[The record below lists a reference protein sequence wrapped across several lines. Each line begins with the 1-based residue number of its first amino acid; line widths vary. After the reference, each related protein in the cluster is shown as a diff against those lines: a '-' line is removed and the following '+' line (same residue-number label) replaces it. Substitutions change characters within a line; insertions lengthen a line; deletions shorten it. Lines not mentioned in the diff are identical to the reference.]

1 MTGRAGPAKPGAHR
15 GGGRRRRGVVA
26 LLVLLPLLLVLPT
39 AATAAT
45 AFAATEATEATEA
58 TAETAVGGAGA
69 VGGSARAKPVV
80 TLSERQAGKG
90 GDITVRGSGWRPDAL
105 LMMLICG
112 RSTPERGVIGGTNS
126 CANAEGRA
134 VTTGRDG
141 GFTRKLP
148 VAEPPVPC
156 PCVVHVATVTGER
169 AAADAV
175 FVVAGH
181 PVAALP
187 KETGGRLAVLA
198 APRLEGDSGILTWFG
213 APPARRLVLT
223 VGNLGTAPVEDP
235 VFRVGTAHG
244 VFAPQWEERE
254 WRGTVGPGDKAR
266 IDLPVELAAGAHGD
280 YQISLEY
287 GGKVLAEQPWGVA
300 RPWGVTLFWVLVCVV
315 VPAAVFRIGMAI
327 VDKVRPRPSRAPA
340 RSRRRRPARTTGPA
354 TGARGPRRAPGPGRN
369 SADPPA
375 SASEPGSA
383 SQHASGPSPRTTTA
397 ALPWFTP
404 ESAPSDNT
412 PTTKGHS

>member
-1 MTGRAGPAKPGAHR
+1 MTGRAGPATPGDHRR
-15 GGGRRRRGVVA
+15 GGHRWGAVVLLA
-26 LLVLLPLLLVLPT
+26 LLPVLLVLPT
-39 AATAAT
+39 ASAAT
-45 AFAATEATEATEA
+45 
-58 TAETAVGGAGA
+58 GA
-69 VGGSARAKPVV
+69 GGSAEAKPAV

-90 GDITVRGSGWRPDAL
+90 GDITVKGSGWRPGAL

-112 RSTPERGVIGGTNS
+112 RSAPERGVIGGTNS

-134 VTTGRDG
+134 VTTGTDG
-141 GFTRKLP
+141 GFTKKLP

-156 PCVVHVATVTGER
+156 PCVVHVATVTGGQ

-198 APRLEGDSGILTWFG
+198 ATRLEGDSGILTWFG
-213 APPARRLVLT
+213 APPVRRLVFT

-235 VFRVGTAHG
+235 VFRIGTAHG
-244 VFAPQWEERE
+244 VFAAQWEERE
-254 WRGTVGPGDKAR
+254 WRGTVGPGRKAR
-266 IDLPVELAAGAHGD
+266 IELPVELAAGAHGD

-287 GGKVLAEQPWGVA
+287 GGKVLAEQPWGVG
-300 RPWGVTLFWVLVCVV
+300 RPWGVTLFWVLLCVV
-315 VPAAVFRIGMAI
+315 VPAAVFRIGMAV

-354 TGARGPRRAPGPGRN
+354 TGARGPRRVPGPGPN
-369 SADPPA
+369 SADAP
-375 SASEPGSA
+375 ASEPGSA
-383 SQHASGPSPRTTTA
+383 SEHASASGPSPTTTA
-397 ALPWFTP
+397 ALPWFAP
-404 ESAPSDNT
+404 DSAPSDNT
-412 PTTKGHS
+412 STTKGQS